1 MRGRVAG
8 SSVGTLFIV
17 SIEVLCLRALVKTLN
32 KNANKDKKTT
42 RVHETVKKTSFKQ
55 RLVVAFVCFHILA
68 ISIFAI
74 PIDFLPLR
82 SLRNLLAPYIVCIG
96 MTESWDMF
104 APDPKATDQFLK
116 AIVFRASGQT
126 EVYSFPRME
135 ELSLWERYRKE
146 RYRKFTESLLCN
158 ECSGLWPDVEK
169 AVARRENKPAD
180 PPIKVVLIKFESPI
194 DPKAGSVGDDAVAQP
209 TVLSEFFIQPEDL
222 R

>member
-1 MRGRVAG
+1 VKRSNRPANRGKSAARV
-8 SSVGTLFIV
+8 
-17 SIEVLCLRALVKTLN
+17 R
-32 KNANKDKKTT
+32 
-42 RVHETVKKTSFKQ
+42 ETAKKTSFRQ
-55 RLVVAFVCFHILA
+55 RLIVAFVIFHIVA

-82 SLRNLLAPYIVCIG
+82 ALRNLLAPYMVCIG
-96 MTESWDMF
+96 MTESWDTF
-104 APDPKATDQFLK
+104 APNPKATEQFLK

-126 EVYSFPRME
+126 ETYSFPRME

-146 RYRKFTESLLCN
+146 RYRKFVESLLCS

-169 AVARRENKPAD
+169 AVARRENNPAD

-194 DPKAGSVGDDAVAQP
+194 EPGAGSVGDDAAAKP
-209 TVLSEFFIQPEDL
+209 TVLSEQFIEPEDL